1 MSINWWFT
9 ALIHI
14 GEQIHIFCFLHVMV
28 SCVSDSMLYWC
39 PFRLW
44 ARGGMLYNEGQFWS
58 MKMLPHFSWW
68 FLKKQCNF
76 LLTFSTVS
84 RFLVWKLWPHSVAIK
99 IRLLDDVLSNI
110 LLYPLKCS
118 VTNLFCGTFSMN
130 MTKTEFHS
138 TCSVILLEV
147 NLVVF
152 HLNQVLFA

>member
-1 MSINWWFT
+1 MSINWGFT

-14 GEQIHIFCFLHVMV
+14 GEQIFVFCMAWFFVCQIVCSIDACSVFELK
-28 SCVSDSMLYWC
+28 
-39 PFRLW
+39 
-44 ARGGMLYNEGQFWS
+44 GGMLFNEGQFWS

-68 FLKKQCNF
+68 FLKEQCNF

-138 TCSVILLEV
+138 TCSVILL
-147 NLVVF
+147 
-152 HLNQVLFA
+152 